1 MYNCQYCNFSTNNRT
16 IIYTHKKSQKHLLN
30 KENYENKIKNI
41 NINEKEGELESLK
54 KKYYKLKKKNK
65 IIEQL
70 QIENNVLEIKVK
82 QLEDEKLKSDVLIN
96 FYKETYIKPKY
107 KKQNISK
114 TLRISVWNKYFG
126 EDSGKNKCMCC
137 NITEIT
143 QLKFHCGHIIAERNG
158 GDTSIDNLVPI
169 CESCNKSMGTQN
181 LNTFKE
187 TLK

>member
-1 MYNCQYCNFSTNNRT
+1 MYNCKYCNYNTNFHSNLFHHNKT
-16 IIYTHKKSQKHLLN
+16 QKHIINYNASLN
-30 KENYENKIKNI
+30 KKEIHNQYEQ
-41 NINEKEGELESLK
+41 ELEILK
-54 KKYYKLKKKNK
+54 KKYYKVKKTKK
-65 IIEQL
+65 EF
-70 QIENNVLEIKVK
+70 QIENNILEIKVK
-82 QLEDEKLKSDVLIN
+82 QLEDEKLKLDVLIN

-126 EDSGKNKCMCC
+126 EDVGKNKCMCC

-158 GDTSIDNLVPI
+158 GETSIDNLVPI

>member
-1 MYNCQYCNFSTNNRT
+1 MYYCECCNFTTNNRT
-16 IIYTHKKSQKHLLN
+16 VIYSHNKSQKHLNNYTAFLN
-30 KENYENKIKNI
+30 K
-41 NINEKEGELESLK
+41 KEIQNQKEQEFDTLK
-54 KKYYKLKKKNK
+54 KKYHKIKKQKK
-65 IIEQL
+65 EF
-70 QIENNVLEIKVK
+70 QIENNILEIKVK
-82 QLEDEKLKSDVLIN
+82 ELENEKLKSDVLIN

-126 EDSGKNKCMCC
+126 EDVGKNKCMCC